1 MGKIVENEKKKYE
14 DILTYQFSFFVIR
27 QSYEIWPNEKG
38 WRIKMPTI
46 TSAMKNFAVLILHR
60 ERHFIFNKWTFLED
74 IILSF
79 ISILERFVEKYEITK
94 YKYRC
99 QLIIIII

>member
-60 ERHFIFNKWTFLED
+60 ERHFIFYKWTILEN
-74 IILSF
+74 IILS
-79 ISILERFVEKYEITK
+79 IIKR
-94 YKYRC
+94 
-99 QLIIIII
+99 QLIICII

>member
-46 TSAMKNFAVLILHR
+46 TSAMKNFAVLILLG
-60 ERHFIFNKWTFLED
+60 ERHFIFNKWTFFGKHNRFLYINLEN
-74 IILSF
+74 
-79 ISILERFVEKYEITK
+79 ISV
-94 YKYRC
+94 
-99 QLIIIII
+99 

>member
-60 ERHFIFNKWTFLED
+60 ERHFIFNKWTFFED

-79 ISILERFVEKYEITK
+79 ISILEIFQSNNFHTM
-94 YKYRC
+94 C
-99 QLIIIII
+99 

>member
-46 TSAMKNFAVLILHR
+46 TSAMKNFCCTNIAQRKAFYI
-60 ERHFIFNKWTFLED
+60 
-74 IILSF
+74 
-79 ISILERFVEKYEITK
+79 
-94 YKYRC
+94 
-99 QLIIIII
+99 

>member
-38 WRIKMPTI
+38 WRIKMPAI
-46 TSAMKNFAVLILHR
+46 TSAMKNFTVLILHR
-60 ERHFIFNKWTFLED
+60 ARHFIFNEWKFGKHNSLLFVKFITAR
-74 IILSF
+74 LSN
-79 ISILERFVEKYEITK
+79 S
-94 YKYRC
+94 
-99 QLIIIII
+99 